1 MSRVHC
7 CPRLLPIRV
16 GLCVAVAL
24 LVFGAVACS
33 DDGHPGSAATTTTTP
48 TSAADRGPAPTP
60 RSSLAVA
67 VSELLTAEQQG
78 DHQRSYRFLTA
89 DSRRRVGSET
99 RWARLR
105 TELPA
110 ITGFEVG
117 HGAGGGEV
125 VVTVQHHPGLDPFV
139 GLSPGEE
146 RQVWKGAKRGSGWLV
161 DAAPRIE
168 PVFPSEQAAPEVVRR
183 WATAVQ
189 ACDKSVARLA
199 QGVDELYGLST
210 GAGQLCGSK
219 GAVRVGPVRRLESGP
234 TSAELVAQYTDD
246 ALQWA
251 RVVPVLAPTKRFMV
265 IVAPIGHDWRV
276 VGVSD

>member
-1 MSRVHC
+1 VC
-7 CPRLLPIRV
+7 A
-16 GLCVAVAL
+16 AVAL
-24 LVFGAVACS
+24 VVFGAAACS
-33 DDGHPGSAATTTTTP
+33 DDGHHESSGTTTTTP
-48 TSAADRGPAPTP
+48 TTDRGPAATP
-60 RSSLAVA
+60 RSTLAGA
-67 VSELLTAEQQG
+67 VTDLLTAEQHG
-78 DHQRSYRFLTA
+78 DHQRSYRLLTA

-99 RWARLR
+99 KWARLR

-117 HGAGGGEV
+117 HGAGGSEV
-125 VVTVQHHPGLDPFV
+125 VATVQHQAGLDPFV

-161 DAAPRIE
+161 DAAPHIE
-168 PVFPSEQAAPEVVRR
+168 PVFPSEKAAPEVVRR

-189 ACDKSVARLA
+189 ACDTSIARLA
-199 QGVDELYGLST
+199 QGVDDIYGLST
-210 GAGQLCGSK
+210 GASQLCGSK
-219 GAVRVGPVRRLESGP
+219 GAVQVGTARKLESGP

-251 RVVPVLAPTKRFMV
+251 RVVPVLSPTKPFMA